1 LYAAIK
7 LSAFGNVFAAL
18 DCTLSGSEASFMVS
32 PKSGPQFVD
41 GFRGEKTVAFLPTSP
56 FVPPATGASGGS
68 VLGTDLTILGEKIII
83 ISQSKLQIDGAIKG
97 VVHGKAVLIN
107 KGGSVTGE
115 IWAERID
122 VRGEVHGSMI
132 AVTLAIH
139 ASAKVAGHVMHQK
152 LSISEGAEFDGRVQ
166 LIRDPSELMP
176 ILDADA
182 LERGRPN
189 AEMPPLTE
197 TIKTN
202 LLDPGP
208 PQISC

>member
-1 LYAAIK
+1 
-7 LSAFGNVFAAL
+7 
-18 DCTLSGSEASFMVS
+18 
-32 PKSGPQFVD
+32 
-41 GFRGEKTVAFLPTSP
+41 
-56 FVPPATGASGGS
+56 

-83 ISQSKLQIDGAIKG
+83 ISQSKLQIDGAIQG

-122 VRGEVHGSMI
+122 VRGEVYGSMI

-139 ASAKVAGHVMHQK
+139 ASATVEGHVMHRK
-152 LSISEGAEFDGRVQ
+152 LSVSEGAEFNGRVQ
-166 LIRDPSELMP
+166 LIRDPGELMP

-182 LERGRPN
+182 LGRPN
-189 AEMPPLTE
+189 AEITPLTE

-208 PQISC
+208 TQISS